1 MRLPQLTAR
10 RGLVA
15 VGAVALVLA
24 GGLLAGPV
32 VGIAQDEDDDD
43 DATEISVPSGT
54 LDDGADLLPLASVTI
69 EEAIAAAQGAAD
81 GAVGEVDLEYV
92 GDRLVFNVDI
102 GEFDVKIDA
111 QDASVVATDSDD

>member
-1 MRLPQLTAR
+1 MRFPQLTVR

-15 VGAVALVLA
+15 AGAAVLVLA
-24 GGLLAGPV
+24 GGLVAGPV
-32 VGIAQDEDDDD
+32 VGIAQGEDDSDS
-43 DATEISVPSGT
+43 ELSVPAGT
-54 LDDGADLLPLASVTI
+54 LDDGADLLPLASITL
-69 EEAIAAAQGAAD
+69 EEAITAAHGAAD

>member
-1 MRLPQLTAR
+1 MRLPQLTVR

-32 VGIAQDEDDDD
+32 VGIAQDEDDD
-43 DATEISVPSGT
+43 ATEISVPSGT
-54 LDDGADLLPLASVTI
+54 LDDGADLLPLASITI
-69 EEAIAAAQGAAD
+69 AQAITAAQGAAD

-92 GDRLVFNVDI
+92 GDTLVFNVDI